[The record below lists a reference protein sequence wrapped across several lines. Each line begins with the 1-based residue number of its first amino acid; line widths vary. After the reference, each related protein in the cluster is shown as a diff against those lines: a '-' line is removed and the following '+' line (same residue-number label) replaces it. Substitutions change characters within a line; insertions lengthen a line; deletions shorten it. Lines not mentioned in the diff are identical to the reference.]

1 MKSLRGVLAGLYN
14 KFWGYV
20 NEFSLAWDLVP
31 LESLQQFDDPEYR
44 LLQNMH
50 HTSAFLPKGG
60 KMTIKDWGNIF
71 YAETPSV
78 A

>member
-1 MKSLRGVLAGLYN
+1 MKSLRGVLAGLYY
-14 KFWGYV
+14 KFWVYV

-31 LESLQQFDDPEYR
+31 LESQQFNDTEYR